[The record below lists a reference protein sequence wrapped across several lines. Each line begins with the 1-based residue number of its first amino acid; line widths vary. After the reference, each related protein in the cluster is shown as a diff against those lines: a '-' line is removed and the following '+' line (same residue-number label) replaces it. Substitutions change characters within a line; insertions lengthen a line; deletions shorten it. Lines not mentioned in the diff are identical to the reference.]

1 MNSYHIVKDGDT
13 LWGISKYYHKS
24 VKELAKINSLTG
36 KKIHQLKVGQKI
48 YLENTNDVEDKY
60 EVYLKIILM
69 DLAFK
74 PINKATLKL
83 VFDDKEVIKKVV
95 HGSLDNIAIE
105 DHAKGIKVYFKNIQG
120 AYDLIA
126 DHKSLPLGKKVL
138 RLTSRKVKVE
148 GKHYIKD
155 GLMQYT
161 LSEIKRTLKAV
172 GKPILDGIGSV
183 FDNEVKKVNTGNTNS
198 KDNNIETPPEKNE
211 QKRTDSGNST
221 HIVALQFTEDNFLLN
236 PVNNKYRA
244 YIIGAAK
251 KHGFAPHALA
261 AFINAEAAKKKGG
274 EWDEKSYN
282 QGSKAGGLTQFL
294 PNTWLEMCAN
304 QSSLVGQYV
313 SKNPKLSLDAKLNLR
328 FNAELAIDA
337 AAAYAVYNFKISKLP
352 YQNLT
357 EPSSMA
363 KLAYLLHH
371 EGAGGGR
378 QFVQNSFSQ
387 ERAKALL
394 FSQIQDK
401 KKSTDY
407 LKRFNNDAKAAYGAW
422 LRNYIDG
429 HINIFDFVV
438 DNQKTN
444 QVNISLDETIKL
456 LNGTSISEPQPKLLK
471 EQDSSKNNQSNTTAT
486 IEDIRVGGDDSWH
499 DPLAICKLRTAGL
512 ASAKGATFG
521 KVRNNGKTNHQGV
534 DLQANPGTT
543 IYAVCSG
550 IVVVAENTN
559 GAYGNVVV
567 IKVNIDDLPEPQ
579 QKNAKSKLG
588 EKKFIFFFY
597 AHLSNISVSKN
608 DPVKVGDALGATGST
623 GNANTMTTIANGA
636 HLHFEARSEARLGLG
651 LSGRIDPIPFLS
663 VKLAY

>member
-1 MNSYHIVKDGDT
+1 M
-13 LWGISKYYHKS
+13 
-24 VKELAKINSLTG
+24 
-36 KKIHQLKVGQKI
+36 
-48 YLENTNDVEDKY
+48 
-60 EVYLKIILM
+60 
-69 DLAFK
+69 
-74 PINKATLKL
+74 
-83 VFDDKEVIKKVV
+83 
-95 HGSLDNIAIE
+95 
-105 DHAKGIKVYFKNIQG
+105 
-120 AYDLIA
+120 
-126 DHKSLPLGKKVL
+126 
-138 RLTSRKVKVE
+138 
-148 GKHYIKD
+148 
-155 GLMQYT
+155 
-161 LSEIKRTLKAV
+161 
-172 GKPILDGIGSV
+172 
-183 FDNEVKKVNTGNTNS
+183 
-198 KDNNIETPPEKNE
+198 
-211 QKRTDSGNST
+211 
-221 HIVALQFTEDNFLLN
+221 
-236 PVNNKYRA
+236 
-244 YIIGAAK
+244 
-251 KHGFAPHALA
+251 
-261 AFINAEAAKKKGG
+261 
-274 EWDEKSYN
+274 
-282 QGSKAGGLTQFL
+282 
-294 PNTWLEMCAN
+294 
-304 QSSLVGQYV
+304 
-313 SKNPKLSLDAKLNLR
+313 
-328 FNAELAIDA
+328 
-337 AAAYAVYNFKISKLP
+337 
-352 YQNLT
+352 
-357 EPSSMA
+357 
-363 KLAYLLHH
+363 
-371 EGAGGGR
+371 
-378 QFVQNSFSQ
+378 
-387 ERAKALL
+387 
-394 FSQIQDK
+394 
-401 KKSTDY
+401 
-407 LKRFNNDAKAAYGAW
+407 
-422 LRNYIDG
+422 
-429 HINIFDFVV
+429 V